1 VRYEFEWD
9 PKKAKRNVEKH
20 RVSFERAASL
30 FNDPGAISIFDE
42 AHSDKEERWITL
54 GRDRTGSVIVVC
66 HTFQQHLPLLV
77 RIRIISARKAT
88 KKEKN
93 IYVASEQ

>member
-1 VRYEFEWD
+1 MQREMLKNIAYHLKEL
-9 PKKAKRNVEKH
+9 
-20 RVSFERAASL
+20 RACS
-30 FNDPGAISIFDE
+30 NDPGAISIFDE

-54 GRDRTGSVIVVC
+54 GRDRTGSLIVVS
-66 HTFQQHLPLLV
+66 HTFQQHLPLSV

-93 IYVASEQ
+93 IYVAWKQ